1 MLVHGMKAIV
11 LSWWAVETCMSPNQ
25 KEVGR
30 KILGLHLYE
39 KKPTQYLM
47 ETQVIVLFI
56 FVLLHLSL
64 YCMLFHWTF
73 FSPFQVIWAYFPL
86 HNVITSL

>member
-1 MLVHGMKAIV
+1 MLAHGTKAIM
-11 LSWWAVETCMSPNQ
+11 LSWWAVETCMSPNH

-47 ETQVIVLFI
+47 ETHVIVLFI

-64 YCMLFHWTF
+64 YYMLLHWTF
-73 FSPFQVIWAYFPL
+73 FHPFKLFGLIFLY
-86 HNVITSL
+86 IM